1 MSDEEIKVEVY
12 KTEDGKN
19 CLVLASVYKNNCS
32 QETTV
37 IVEDD
42 VLEVFEAA
50 RRESERQ
57 RSRERRHGLKKIY
70 LGNEDYEAKL
80 GMVTQAPDEEIHSDM
95 YLEYLKQFFDD
106 KVYKRGMMYYLHKFT
121 EAEIA
126 ELEGVSQAAVSK
138 SIRAFKEVMAKSQCS
153 RPLQRRI
160 TENFSNGRKKWTF
173 LLRRYRNTAKKIPF
187 PFSSMK
193 RIRKR

>member
-1 MSDEEIKVEVY
+1 MNIYKINDMGELINGNPYVGRGIVLG

-50 RRESERQ
+50 RRETERQ

-70 LGNEDYEAKL
+70 LGNEDYGL
-80 GMVTQAPDEEIHSDM
+80 
-95 YLEYLKQFFDD
+95 
-106 KVYKRGMMYYLHKFT
+106 
-121 EAEIA
+121 
-126 ELEGVSQAAVSK
+126 
-138 SIRAFKEVMAKSQCS
+138 
-153 RPLQRRI
+153 
-160 TENFSNGRKKWTF
+160 
-173 LLRRYRNTAKKIPF
+173 
-187 PFSSMK
+187 
-193 RIRKR
+193 

>member
-32 QETTV
+32 QQTTV

-50 RRESERQ
+50 RKETERQ

-80 GMVTQAPDEEIHSDM
+80 GMVTQAPDEDIHSDM

-138 SIRAFKEVMAKSQCS
+138 SIRAFKKIMAK
-153 RPLQRRI
+153 LYNYNL
-160 TENFSNGRKKWTF
+160 E
-173 LLRRYRNTAKKIPF
+173 
-187 PFSSMK
+187 
-193 RIRKR
+193 

>member
-37 IVEDD
+37 IVEDN

-80 GMVTQAPDEEIHSDM
+80 GMVTQAPDEDIHSDM
-95 YLEYLKQFFDD
+95 YLE
-106 KVYKRGMMYYLHKFT
+106 
-121 EAEIA
+121 
-126 ELEGVSQAAVSK
+126 
-138 SIRAFKEVMAKSQCS
+138 
-153 RPLQRRI
+153 
-160 TENFSNGRKKWTF
+160 
-173 LLRRYRNTAKKIPF
+173 
-187 PFSSMK
+187 
-193 RIRKR
+193 

>member
-1 MSDEEIKVEVY
+1 M
-12 KTEDGKN
+12 
-19 CLVLASVYKNNCS
+19 
-32 QETTV
+32 
-37 IVEDD
+37 
-42 VLEVFEAA
+42 LEVFEAA

-106 KVYKRGMMYYLHKFT
+106 KVYKCGMMYYLHKFT

-138 SIRAFKEVMAKSQCS
+138 SIRAFKEVMAK
-153 RPLQRRI
+153 LYNYDL
-160 TENFSNGRKKWTF
+160 E
-173 LLRRYRNTAKKIPF
+173 
-187 PFSSMK
+187 
-193 RIRKR
+193 

>member
-12 KTEDGKN
+12 KTEDGRN

-50 RRESERQ
+50 RKETERQ
-57 RSRERRHGLKKIY
+57 RSRERRHGLKKIQ
-70 LGNEDYEAKL
+70 L
-80 GMVTQAPDEEIHSDM
+80 GMVTQAPDEDVHSDM

-138 SIRAFKEVMAKSQCS
+138 SIRTFKEIMAK
-153 RPLQRRI
+153 LYNYDL
-160 TENFSNGRKKWTF
+160 E
-173 LLRRYRNTAKKIPF
+173 
-187 PFSSMK
+187 
-193 RIRKR
+193 

>member
-37 IVEDD
+37 IVEDG

-50 RRESERQ
+50 HRESERQ

-70 LGNEDYEAKL
+70 LGNEEYEAKL
-80 GMVTQAPDEEIHSDM
+80 GMVTQAPDE
-95 YLEYLKQFFDD
+95 
-106 KVYKRGMMYYLHKFT
+106 G
-121 EAEIA
+121 
-126 ELEGVSQAAVSK
+126 
-138 SIRAFKEVMAKSQCS
+138 IRILCTST
-153 RPLQRRI
+153 PLPEPRRK
-160 TENFSNGRKKWTF
+160 TC
-173 LLRRYRNTAKKIPF
+173 
-187 PFSSMK
+187 
-193 RIRKR
+193 